1 MTCALFPGCP
11 ACRRKG
17 GSEPMFANE
26 RASTTNG
33 FQSFRQIG
41 AACSATLLSKEP
53 LRRRSRGD
61 DNPPLLREPCRR
73 RRDGDCFFG
82 GCKLSMPAAKPAH
95 TTPGV
100 LRRGVGNF
108 AASGTRS
115 VQAAG
120 IDTRRAE
127 TLGSVCCIAQYS
139 DESPT
144 GKAEPPT
151 SAKEICREIPSNIF
165 KPSHSHDDHRK
176 PPHFVCPS
184 GLTASA
190 SSRPPASDLRA
201 SRSCSFLT

>member
-17 GSEPMFANE
+17 GSELMFANE

-53 LRRRSRGD
+53 SRRRSRGD

-100 LRRGVGNF
+100 LRRGVGNLQPP
-108 AASGTRS
+108 ARAS

-151 SAKEICREIPSNIF
+151 SAKEICREIPSMIFKVMKIPSNIF
-165 KPSHSHDDHRK
+165 KPRHTHDVHRK
-176 PPHFVCPS
+176 PPQFVCPS
-184 GLTASA
+184 GRTASA
-190 SSRPPASDLRA
+190 SSCPLNRP
-201 SRSCSFLT
+201 